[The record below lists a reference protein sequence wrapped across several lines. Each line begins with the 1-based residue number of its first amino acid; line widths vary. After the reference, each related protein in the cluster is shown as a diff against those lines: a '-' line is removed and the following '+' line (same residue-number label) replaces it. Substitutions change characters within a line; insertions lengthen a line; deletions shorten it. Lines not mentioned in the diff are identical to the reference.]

1 MNAVLTYI
9 AAEIRHRWEM
19 VRATKDGGYTT
30 EAVVATAVLVTLAIL
45 AIGIIYAKV
54 SGKANSI
61 NLG

>member
-1 MNAVLTYI
+1 
-9 AAEIRHRWEM
+9 M